1 MKHLFLTFT
10 FFLSYLTYSQ
20 NNSSLAENYFR
31 EGEYEKASQLFESLE
46 KNNPFNSRY
55 LKRLITCYQE
65 TNNYKKATELLQK
78 KLLKNPTEYYLRIEI
93 GYNFDRQKK
102 SILAKKE
109 YDLAIK
115 ALDLNP
121 RLGGIMGR
129 MFQQNN
135 LLDYAIDAYSKSMK
149 LDKNISYEFQIAQI
163 YGEKGEFKKM
173 FEYYIE
179 LIDKNENYLASAQ
192 RYISRYI
199 NEEALNANNIAFK
212 KSLLKKSISN
222 PKNVWNELL
231 SWLFTKQEEY
241 RKAFIQEKALFNRDP
256 KYIDNIF
263 RLGKIAFENNDII
276 AAKACFDFILE
287 KTNYIEE
294 KLTAE
299 LFLLKILIKGNERDY
314 TNEFEKVLQK
324 YGVNRNTLEIQ
335 LEFADYLTFDKNK
348 PLKAINLL
356 EKAMSFS
363 TSKFKAAQ
371 IKLKL
376 GEVLVFTE
384 KFNRALIYFSQVQSQ
399 LKNHPLAQE
408 ARFKVAQTSYFKGDF
423 KWAKSQLKI
432 LKSSTTQLIAND
444 AVDLF
449 LTISDNEPKDSI
461 PSGLIDFARADLLAY
476 QNKNNEAILL
486 YASLLKRYQGQ
497 NIEDEALFNQAGL
510 YIKESLYEKA
520 IENLLK
526 IISINVDGILVDDSY
541 YLLAEVYNDKIKD
554 VQKASEY
561 YQKIIFDK
569 PSSIYLVNARKKY
582 RKIRGDEVN

>member
-10 FFLSYLTYSQ
+10 FFLSYLAYSQ

-46 KNNPFNSRY
+46 KSNPFNSIY

-78 KLLKNPTEYYLRIEI
+78 KLLKNPTEHYLRIEI

-102 SILAKKE
+102 SILAKRE

-135 LLDYAIDAYSKSMK
+135 LLDYAINAYSKSMK

-173 FEYYIE
+173 FESYIE

-199 NEEALNANNIAFK
+199 NEEALNANNIALK
-212 KSLLKKSISN
+212 KSILKKSISN

-241 RKAFIQEKALFNRDP
+241 SKAFIQEKALFSRDP

-263 RLGKIAFENNDII
+263 RLGKIAFENNDIN

-287 KTNYIEE
+287 KTNYIED
-294 KLTAE
+294 KLSAE
-299 LFLLKILIKGNERDY
+299 LFLLKILIKGNEKDY

-324 YGVNRNTLEIQ
+324 YGVNKNTLEVQ

-461 PSGLIDFARADLLAY
+461 PSGLVDFARADLLAY
-476 QNKNNEAILL
+476 QNKNNEAILI
-486 YASLLKRYQGQ
+486 YTSLLKRYQGQ
-497 NIEDEALFNQAGL
+497 NIEDEALFNQAKL
-510 YIKESLYEKA
+510 YLKESLYEKA

-541 YLLAEVYNDKIKD
+541 YLLAGVYNDKIKD

-582 RKIRGDEVN
+582 RKIRGDEIN